1 MDLEKKNILDD
12 PNRTTEAKQFLHEV
26 YGRFKQE
33 DLGELE
39 VRVFKPRA
47 KSIFSSNVHLILQHS
62 IDYANK
68 YINAYYGVNPR
79 VNQGGMKDN
88 VHYVTTFHVELDYGK
103 EGHKNESEHATRED
117 ALNAINSF
125 EYETSMIVESGHGLH
140 VYFLLE
146 ETAAVVKYGVEYLE
160 SINKALTKALSGDP
174 GTHDLSRVLRV
185 PGTANFKD
193 PNNPKLVKLI
203 KCSEKYYSVEDFD
216 ALLKKTEKIETV
228 KKTPEKIK
236 ISPELPSNSKAINNL
251 HISHKIKDL
260 IINGNDGSYTSRSE
274 ADMAVVSTLVNKGVA
289 EESIKSI
296 FKDSSYRIGD
306 KYREHSKP
314 DQYLSHTIKKAREFS
329 DLTED
334 ELLNPLFTSG
344 SINKAKKKL
353 RLDAM
358 KYQEYITSKYTM
370 KYFENTFYKY
380 SGKCYDALSS
390 ENLNHL
396 CQKELG
402 DHRKLFTQGD
412 LKNFV
417 HYSIGDIYIEEDKIR
432 EDQVNYLTLQNGL
445 FDLSKYCLISHNK
458 DIFTTNLLPYDY
470 DPKAECPRFMQ
481 YLNEVFIEDK
491 GIVEFIQEAVGYAF
505 HKKLPIPAIFFLIGI
520 GSNGKSVFIDVITNL
535 YGEANTSSISLNSLT
550 NEYYLLELHNK
561 MINVSSETP
570 TKRQFSS
577 DIIKQMVAGDL
588 VTGRQPHQLPKK
600 FRPYAKHYLAMNETP
615 SLEDNTHGMNRR
627 IYLIEFPKVFS
638 KDEMDTQLTEKLLNE
653 LPGIFNWA
661 LEGYRRLKARE
672 FKFNESKSMAVAK
685 HNYQNKVDSVYSFI
699 NDKLDISETNEDEI
713 KFGDLFQNYEL
724 YCLTEGCRNDLTKK
738 GFKGKLIEKGIPV
751 EKSSKHGNQVYAGK
765 VKYKQG

>member
-1 MDLEKKNILDD
+1 MNNKIEDLLKD
-12 PNRTTEAKQFLHEV
+12 PNRSKEAKQFLHEI
-26 YGRFKQE
+26 YGRFNLE
-33 DLGELE
+33 DLGDLE
-39 VRVFKPRA
+39 NRWFKP
-47 KSIFSSNVHLILQHS
+47 SPQSNFSSDVNLHMQLAFDLCKEG
-62 IDYANK
+62 IDV
-68 YINAYYGVNPR
+68 YYGVNPR
-79 VNQGGMKDN
+79 QNQRGKKEN
-88 VHYVTTFHVELDYGK
+88 IKYVTAFHAEVDYGK
-103 EGHKNESEHATRED
+103 EGHKKPSEHETREE
-117 ALNAINSF
+117 ALEAINNYKYKPSI
-125 EYETSMIVESGHGLH
+125 IVESGHGFH
-140 VYFLLE
+140 VYYLLDE
-146 ETAAVVKYGVEYLE
+146 PAGISKYGVEYLE
-160 SINKALTKALSGDP
+160 SINKALLQALKADP
-174 GTHDLSRVLRV
+174 GTHNLDRVLRI
-185 PGTANFKD
+185 PGTINWKYAD
-193 PNNPKLVKLI
+193 NPKPVKLI
-203 KCSEKYYSVEDFD
+203 HCAQAYYSVEDFD
-216 ALLKKTEKIETV
+216 SLIKKDEAPQISQDTSNT
-228 KKTPEKIK
+228 K
-236 ISPELPSNSKAINNL
+236 ISNTTSTAKLTIDDL
-251 HISHKIKDL
+251 QITDKIKDL
-260 IINGNDGSYTSRSE
+260 IINGNNGSYTSRSE
-274 ADMAVVSTLVNKGVA
+274 ADMAVVSALVNKGIA
-289 EESIKSI
+289 EESIKGI
-296 FKDSSYRIGD
+296 FKDSNYKIGD

-314 DQYLSHTIKKAREFS
+314 DQYLNHTINKARELS

-390 ENLNHL
+390 ENLNNL

-402 DHRKLFTQGD
+402 DYRKLFTQGD
-412 LKNFV
+412 LKSFV
-417 HYSIGDIYIEEDKIR
+417 HYSVGDIYIEEDKIR

-445 FDLSKYCLISHNK
+445 FDLSEYCLIPHNK

-481 YLNEVFIEDK
+481 YLNEVFLEDK
-491 GIVEFIQEAVGYAF
+491 EIIEFIQEAVGYAF

-520 GSNGKSVFIDVITNL
+520 GSNGKSVFIDIITSL
-535 YGEANTSSISLNSLT
+535 YGESNTSSISLNSLT

-577 DIIKQMVAGDL
+577 DIIKQIVAGDM

-600 FRPYAKHYLAMNETP
+600 FKPYAKHYLAMNETP

-638 KDEMDTQLTEKLLNE
+638 KEEMDTDLTQKLLNE

-661 LEGYRRLKARE
+661 LEGYRRLKDRE
-672 FKFNESKSMAVAK
+672 FKFNESKSMVVAK

-724 YCLTEGCRNDLTKK
+724 YCLTEGYRNDLSKK
-738 GFKGKLIEKGIPV
+738 EFKGKLIEKGIPV
-751 EKSSKHGNQVYAGK
+751 KKSTKHGNHVYAGK
-765 VKYKQG
+765 VRYKQG